1 MKGLMGIAM
10 LIAWLGACAYSQE
23 APETDFFMEEPATLK
38 VKIFTLPLGDGDW
51 TMNCYLAWD
60 SESKKALV
68 IDPGAPAPALAE
80 FIRSKG
86 LDVLAILNTHGHYDH
101 VGGVASLSEAFPV
114 PVYLHRADHSL
125 AARTTGS
132 AVIFTDYPANG
143 RLILGNID
151 IEVIHTPGHSP
162 GSVCLKSGEILFS
175 GDTLFAAAIGKA
187 HGNSPRQREANLRLE
202 VDNIREYLLS
212 LPLLTKV
219 YPGHGRSTTI
229 GAEKAFN
236 PFLK

>member
-1 MKGLMGIAM
+1 MRHLVGLVI
-10 LIAWLGACAYSQE
+10 LIAWLRAFNFSQE
-23 APETDFFMEEPATLK
+23 TPETDFFMEEPATLN

-68 IDPGAPAPALAE
+68 IDPGAPAPALTD

-101 VGGVASLSEAFPV
+101 VGGVVSLSKAFPV
-114 PVYLHRADHSL
+114 PVYLHRADHAL
-125 AARTTGS
+125 AARTAGS
-132 AVIFTDYPANG
+132 AVIFKDYPANG
-143 RLILGNID
+143 RLLLGNLEIR
-151 IEVIHTPGHSP
+151 VIHTPGHSP

-175 GDTLFAAAIGKA
+175 GDTLFARSVGKA
-187 HGNSPRQREANLRLE
+187 WGDNPQQREANLRLE

-229 GAEKAFN
+229 GTEKAFN